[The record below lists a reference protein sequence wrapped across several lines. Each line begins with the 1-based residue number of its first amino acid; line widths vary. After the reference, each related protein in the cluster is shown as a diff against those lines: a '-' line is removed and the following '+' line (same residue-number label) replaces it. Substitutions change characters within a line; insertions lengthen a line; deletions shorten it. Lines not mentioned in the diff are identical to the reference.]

1 MISFENS
8 TNYLIISFIKEMI
21 QFKLNISWHSPLS
34 SSCSV
39 SPRYSRLVTSLFV
52 FSLFPPGLFLLFN
65 FLPFPPR
72 FLLLFIQCVVCRSDC
87 PVTGPVC
94 RSLLQPVLITPDPR
108 VQTCTVQSVLTC
120 TVQSVQTCTL
130 QSAQTCTSQSVQ
142 TCTSQS
148 VQTCTPV

>member
-39 SPRYSRLVTSLFV
+39 SPRYSRLVTSLFF

-72 FLLLFIQCVVCRSDC
+72 FLLLFIQCVVCSSDC

-108 VQTCTVQSVLTC
+108 VQTCTVQSV
-120 TVQSVQTCTL
+120 QIQTSPMQYQQTL
-130 QSAQTCTSQSVQ
+130 SLLSAIGFRC
-142 TCTSQS
+142 
-148 VQTCTPV
+148 